1 MKITEIDTPA
11 LLIDKEIVLKNLDKM
26 QKYADKFNVSL
37 RPHTKTHKMP
47 YFAKLQV
54 ECGAKGITVAKV
66 GEAEVMAKEGLS
78 DIFIANEIV
87 TRQKFARIIAL
98 VRSGV
103 KVSFGVDSV
112 GVLRLIDEVFGEA
125 GEIARLLVEIEVGEN
140 RSGVIE
146 EGDLVRIYP
155 NHICPVVNLY
165 DYAYLVSGDEVCEKV
180 PVLARGRVE

>member
-1 MKITEIDTPA
+1 MKIAEIDTPA

-87 TRQKFARIIAL
+87 TRQKFART
-98 VRSGV
+98 R
-103 KVSFGVDSV
+103 
-112 GVLRLIDEVFGEA
+112 
-125 GEIARLLVEIEVGEN
+125 
-140 RSGVIE
+140 
-146 EGDLVRIYP
+146 
-155 NHICPVVNLY
+155 
-165 DYAYLVSGDEVCEKV
+165 AYLLPCMNVHH
-180 PVLARGRVE
+180 ARKHRKISRFCTL